1 MIELPDT
8 RDVDLKIC
16 WVIALE
22 PEAKPLIDL
31 FDLHLLSNN
40 LNFPVYINLKS
51 GHALVIS
58 GIGSSKAAAA
68 ATYLKMLFNV
78 QRYVGWIN
86 IGIAGFCEEPIGQ
99 LFQAIKVHDTA
110 RKTSYFPGFRLSKIV
125 KCQTLHTVAQP
136 ETKYSEAVLF
146 DMEASGFCEL
156 ASMFSCN
163 ELVFVLKIVSDTP
176 KSPVSTVSREA
187 ITQLIYQNKNK
198 LREIISRIEKLVND
212 EKKRLHVPEE
222 VYQYFERYHFTQS
235 NRYRF
240 LQAYKK
246 WKSAFPDGK
255 LARTLAAGNSASELI
270 SNLEREL
277 FLAVKDWKLK

>member
-1 MIELPDT
+1 MIELPDI

-31 FDLHLLSNN
+31 FDLHPLSNN
-40 LNFPVYINLKS
+40 LNFPVYINPKS

-78 QRYVGWIN
+78 QRYVAWIN
-86 IGIAGFCEEPIGQ
+86 IGIAGFYEEPIGQ
-99 LFQAIKVHDTA
+99 LFQAIKVYDTA

-146 DMEASGFCEL
+146 DMEASGFCEI

-176 KSPVSTVSREA
+176 KSPMSLVSREA

-198 LREIISRIEKLVND
+198 LREIISRIETLVND

-255 LARTLAAGNSASELI
+255 LAPTLAAGNSASELI
-270 SNLEREL
+270 SNLESEL

>member
-1 MIELPDT
+1 MIELPDI

-31 FDLHLLSNN
+31 FDLHPLSNN
-40 LNFPVYINLKS
+40 LNFPVYINPKS

-78 QRYVGWIN
+78 QRYVAWIN

-146 DMEASGFCEL
+146 DMEASGFCEI

-176 KSPVSTVSREA
+176 KSPVSLVSREA

-198 LREIISRIEKLVND
+198 LRGIISRIEKLVND

-255 LARTLAAGNSASELI
+255 LALTLAAGNSASELI
-270 SNLEREL
+270 SNLESEL

>member
-1 MIELPDT
+1 MIELPDI

-31 FDLHLLSNN
+31 FDLHPLSNN
-40 LNFPVYINLKS
+40 LNFPVYINPKS
-51 GHALVIS
+51 GYALVIS

-78 QRYVGWIN
+78 QRYVAWIN
-86 IGIAGFCEEPIGQ
+86 IGIAGFYEEPIGQ
-99 LFQAIKVHDTA
+99 LFQAIKVYDTA

-146 DMEASGFCEL
+146 DMEASGFCEI

-176 KSPVSTVSREA
+176 KSPMSLVSREA

-270 SNLEREL
+270 SNLESEL